1 MAFTIHCPISF
12 LSCSEDNQTPESPA
26 DADDNFITSVVMT
39 VASQS
44 YTAEIIDNIITITV
58 PYTVSLNNAQVEFKY
73 TSSATIIPDPASITD
88 WDTERTFRVT
98 STMEKRMIIHIKS
111 LKTRFAMKGMWN

>member
-1 MAFTIHCPISF
+1 MRQFWLLLFIAPFLF

-44 YTAEIIDNIITITV
+44 YTAEIIDNIITIRQALLTGIR
-58 PYTVSLNNAQVEFKY
+58 N
-73 TSSATIIPDPASITD
+73 
-88 WDTERTFRVT
+88 ERFV
-98 STMEKRMIIHIKS
+98 
-111 LKTRFAMKGMWN
+111 

>member
-1 MAFTIHCPISF
+1 MRQFWLLLFIAPFLF

-73 TSSATIIPDPASITD
+73 THPRQQLFPIRQALLTGIRN
-88 WDTERTFRVT
+88 ERFV
-98 STMEKRMIIHIKS
+98 
-111 LKTRFAMKGMWN
+111 

>member
-1 MAFTIHCPISF
+1 MRQFWLLLFIAPFLF

-98 STMEKRMIIHIKS
+98 SYNGE
-111 LKTRFAMKGMWN
+111 AND

>member
-1 MAFTIHCPISF
+1 MAFTIHSPYFF

-58 PYTVSLNNAQVEFKY
+58 PYTVSLNNAQVEFN
-73 TSSATIIPDPASITD
+73 THPRQQLFPIRQALLTGIRN
-88 WDTERTFRVT
+88 ERFV
-98 STMEKRMIIHIKS
+98 
-111 LKTRFAMKGMWN
+111 